1 MKNPVL
7 LIGLLLSPSS
17 LLAQEVSENIR
28 VPEWTEFQSTQQK
41 LVEQQAQLLSDLRD
55 IRQNMRQININL
67 LGWQDVKNE
76 IQMVAGK
83 EVKCTA
89 FENKYNP
96 VVEVVVLVLAFLGV
110 VFMFNGGVNFI
121 KNLFT
126 KKPASGV

>member
-1 MKNPVL
+1 MKNLVL